1 MADLIQIKGGNGDPP
16 PLQNRELGF
25 SKDEKALYIGT
36 NNTTSGNIRLCG
48 AEDIEKIKE
57 YVNGL
62 ISDNISGVNKQIEEI
77 NTQLAEVKKRLDALE
92 APSE

>member
-36 NNTTSGNIRLCG
+36 NNTKAGNIRLCG
-48 AEDIEKIKE
+48 ADDKKSLEE

-77 NTQLAEVKKRLDALE
+77 NKRLDALE